1 MIGARARAWC
11 LVPVAALVLPASLIV
26 ALGPSFGTWGYDQDQ
41 SHLPTIRTF
50 AEQWPAPDLRD
61 YRSTTGPA
69 WHLLLSL
76 LLRAGASETVLR
88 AAAIAAGAGLVAM
101 AWTVL
106 RRSAA
111 PSTAAAA
118 ALPIACSSFVLG
130 GSAWITTDV
139 PAALCMM
146 GALAALTAPAGARP
160 VSGLWAAIAAG
171 VRQPLG
177 WLSVP
182 ILWVAWRERSWRI
195 AAAALLPIA
204 VVVTLVLLWGGLTPP
219 AFRAQHDRGPN
230 PAAVTLMLS
239 LAGIWGLPFVIAGR
253 GRVPWGPA
261 SGAALAAL
269 AFALSFPS
277 SHAYTEGR
285 WGGPIWQLVA
295 IAPAPADRSVALVPL
310 AALGAACVTVL
321 AIRAY
326 RAGQGAACGVLLVSL
341 AMATAA
347 NAANSQAWQRYADPV
362 LLLVIPWIA
371 VLGCRGD
378 SPRWRLI
385 AASVAVAIVQVGVC
399 TVSIWR
405 PLANALVT
413 RVPAP

>member
-1 MIGARARAWC
+1 MSGVRGRAWC
-11 LVPVAALVLPASLIV
+11 LLPVAALVLPAALIV
-26 ALGPSFGTWGYDQDQ
+26 ALGPSFGTWGYDQDH
-41 SHLPTIRTF
+41 SHLPTVRTF
-50 AEQWPAPDLRD
+50 AGQWPAPDLRD
-61 YRSTTGPA
+61 YRSTTGPV
-69 WHLLLSL
+69 WHLALSL
-76 LLRAGASETVLR
+76 LLRAGAPETVLR
-88 AAAIAAGAGLVAM
+88 AAAIAAGAGLVVM

-106 RRSAA
+106 RRSVA

-146 GALAALTAPAGARP
+146 LALAELTAPAGARP
-160 VSGLWAAIAAG
+160 VASLWAAIAAG

-182 ILWVAWRERSWRI
+182 ILWVAWRDRSWRL
-195 AAAALLPIA
+195 AASALLPIA
-204 VVVTLVLLWGGLTPP
+204 VVGGLVLLWGGLTPP
-219 AFRAQHDRGPN
+219 TFRAQHDQGAN

-239 LAGIWGLPFVIAGR
+239 LAGLWGLPFLLAGR
-253 GRVPWGPA
+253 GRVPWAPVM
-261 SGAALAAL
+261 GAALAAL

-277 SHAYTEGR
+277 SHAYNEGR

-295 IAPAPADRSVALVPL
+295 IAPAPADRSVVLVSL
-310 AALGAACVTVL
+310 AAIGAACMTAL

-326 RAGQGAACGVLLVSL
+326 RAGQGATCGVLLVSL
-341 AMATAA
+341 AMATVA

-362 LLLVIPWIA
+362 LLLVIPWLA
-371 VLGCRGD
+371 VLGWD
-378 SPRWRLI
+378 ALTPRWRLV
-385 AASVAVAIVQVGVC
+385 AASLAVAGVQVGVC

-413 RVPAP
+413 RVPVP

>member
-1 MIGARARAWC
+1 MSSARGRAWC
-11 LVPVAALVLPASLIV
+11 LLPVAALVLPAALIA

-61 YRSTTGPA
+61 YSSTTGPV
-69 WHLLLSL
+69 WHLALSL
-76 LLRAGASETVLR
+76 LVRAGAPETVLR
-88 AAAIAAGAGLVAM
+88 ATAIAAGAALVVM

-106 RRSAA
+106 RRSVA
-111 PSTAAAA
+111 PSVAAAA

-146 GALAALTAPAGARP
+146 LALAALTSPAGARP
-160 VSGLWAAIAAG
+160 ASGLWAAIAAG

-182 ILWVAWRERSWRI
+182 ILWVAWRERSWRL
-195 AAAALLPIA
+195 AAMALLPVA
-204 VVVTLVLLWGGLTPP
+204 VVAALVLLWGGLTPP
-219 AFRAQHDRGPN
+219 TFRTQHDRGVN

-239 LAGIWGLPFVIAGR
+239 LAGLWGLPFVLAGR
-253 GRVPWGPA
+253 GRTPWA
-261 SGAALAAL
+261 AMSGAALAAL

-277 SHAYTEGR
+277 SHAYGQGR
-285 WGGPIWQLVA
+285 WGGPLWQLVA
-295 IAPAPADRSVALVPL
+295 IAPAPADRSIVLVPL
-310 AALGAACVTVL
+310 AALGAACVTAL
-321 AIRAY
+321 SIRAY
-326 RAGQGAACGVLLVSL
+326 RAGQGAVCGVLLVSL
-341 AMATAA
+341 AMATLA
-347 NAANSQAWQRYADPV
+347 NAANSQAWQRYADPM

-371 VLGCRGD
+371 VLGWSAD
-378 SPRWRLI
+378 APRWRLV
-385 AASVAVAIVQVGVC
+385 AASLAVALVQVGVC
-399 TVSIWR
+399 TISIWR
-405 PLANALVT
+405 PLADALIT